1 MYDVYFNM
9 LKFMTLVTL
18 LMNLMM
24 IMTSHDLE
32 ILMVSLKKLLSKLP
46 NPMKM
51 VALIKMLDWMIEF
64 PPLFLFLFLFEC

>member
-9 LKFMTLVTL
+9 LKFMMLVTL

-24 IMTSHDLE
+24 IMTTHDLE
-32 ILMVSLKKLLSKLP
+32 ILMVSLMNLASTLMKKLLSKLP

-51 VALIKMLDWMIEF
+51 VALIVRLDD
-64 PPLFLFLFLFEC
+64 